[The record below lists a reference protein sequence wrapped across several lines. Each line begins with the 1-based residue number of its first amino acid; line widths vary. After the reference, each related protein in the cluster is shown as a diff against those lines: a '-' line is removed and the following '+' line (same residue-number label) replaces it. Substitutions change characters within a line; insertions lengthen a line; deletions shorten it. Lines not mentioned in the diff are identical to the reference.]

1 MAGGSKIPIFR
12 DYLVNVRD
20 NDGRRGKQN
29 VSLAISELRHI
40 HFYRVFTTHSA
51 ERAIIWRSN
60 LHQCKLGWE
69 HTKTTWDPLSVVPPS
84 THNTDGSGAPLPSD
98 LCLSFLL
105 EDLKAA
111 TGNIDEKFVVV
122 KREE

>member
-29 VSLAISELRHI
+29 VSLAITESSQHI
-40 HFYRVFTTHSA
+40 QQNVQLSGEAICTSVNSA
-51 ERAIIWRSN
+51 GSI
-60 LHQCKLGWE
+60 
-69 HTKTTWDPLSVVPPS
+69 TKTTWDPLSVVPPS

-98 LCLSFLL
+98 LCRSFSL

-111 TGNIDEKFVVV
+111 TGNFDEKFVVV